1 MVKMVAPTNR
11 ILEHTQRKT
20 MATPARKVSPR
31 QERLGTTAPAP
42 SPTAAPPVTCTGGI
56 ARRCTSISAT
66 FGPDRRR
73 RSMSVQVLYGV
84 LHHSLNP
91 RMGSLK
97 RKRVEALPVPTFSD
111 VHPRG
116 SWSLGVRVYHKYH
129 VERFAPSRKRLN
141 LVLLDEQGTKMVA
154 IIYDD
159 QVDRLDPLLRE
170 GSAYYVSRMSIEP
183 ARMILYQWLADH
195 AFVCVFTRDTTIT
208 EIANMHEKIL
218 PLLPPLMPLDQVF
231 EFTYHNDIYVDVIGM
246 VIFVSSIGFVEGYKK
261 RIPYRNILII
271 DGSFKP
277 VMLVIKDKMLT
288 DHLTKWARC
297 SNEQPIIVATM
308 LRAKREEDHSL
319 HTTCFSRVQ
328 FDPNVAVA
336 RELRKRL
343 L

>member
-1 MVKMVAPTNR
+1 
-11 ILEHTQRKT
+11 
-20 MATPARKVSPR
+20 
-31 QERLGTTAPAP
+31 
-42 SPTAAPPVTCTGGI
+42 
-56 ARRCTSISAT
+56 
-66 FGPDRRR
+66 
-73 RSMSVQVLYGV
+73 
-84 LHHSLNP
+84 
-91 RMGSLK
+91 
-97 RKRVEALPVPTFSD
+97 
-111 VHPRG
+111 
-116 SWSLGVRVYHKYH
+116 
-129 VERFAPSRKRLN
+129 
-141 LVLLDEQGTKMVA
+141 MVA

-336 RELRKRL
+336 RELRKSL
-343 L
+343 SMELTGKSSP